1 MVKKMTECITTWESI
16 LDSYFV
22 KPDNFLKSDPSF
34 LSFGSLLLLQW
45 SYHIETQ
52 FLENS
57 NATKIRKIHC
67 ITLHHR
73 VILRHGIL
81 FVENEILKWYQK
93 SPTPGDVYDIGS
105 EMINRFCCNSLV
117 ANANIWLSILVSVNR
132 VTKSQVQR
140 SIVTRIDRYVKG
152 PNEWSKANFYYISY
166 VDLIP
171 VIFERLISREAG
183 FSEHESNFKNQL
195 FFKISFSG
203 YKNGIWTHEN

>member
-16 LDSYFV
+16 LDSYFL

-81 FVENEILKWYQK
+81 FVENEISKWYQK

-132 VTKSQVQR
+132 VTKSQVQDQWPQGL
-140 SIVTRIDRYVKG
+140 IDT
-152 PNEWSKANFYYISY
+152 WKARMNDPKLTFI
-166 VDLIP
+166 
-171 VIFERLISREAG
+171 IFPTLTSFR
-183 FSEHESNFKNQL
+183 
-195 FFKISFSG
+195 SFS
-203 YKNGIWTHEN
+203 KD